1 MSNKILS
8 IEGLR
13 KHFPVK
19 NVWGTDIALVKALDG
34 VDLEIEEGKTFGIV
48 GESGCGK
55 TTLMRTLLRLVE
67 PTSGSVIL
75 SEKIIETET
84 GRPAQMMSFGDAI
97 TNCLINNYIGFS
109 GRASRSEY
117 WFWVLFTI
125 LVSFVTG
132 IIDNFV
138 FGWELGN
145 PTWITDISG
154 LIFILPG
161 LSVFVRRLHDVGRS
175 GWWILSSI
183 LILPILPL
191 FYWSVV
197 EGDTNPNEYGKVPT
211 NTISKGNGI
220 VYNNNAVSNKLEELT
235 SEELR
240 SFRKQIG
247 VVFQDP
253 MGALNPRMLIKD
265 IVSEPLVIHGKTE
278 NMRDRVIELL
288 NNVGLGEE
296 HLYRYPHEFSGGQ
309 RQRIVIARALALEP
323 KILVLDEP
331 TSALDVSVQAQI
343 LNLLNDLQEKYNLT
357 YIFISHD
364 LSVIEYMCDRLA
376 VMYLGRVVEE
386 ADTEELFTNPQH
398 PYTKA
403 LLSATPQFFAHDRKK
418 MMILGDVPSPITYL
432 DASKA
437 ELATE
442 MTEQERL
449 EVKAIEGKGIEY
461 IVRSSLNQVLPL
473 KEVGN
478 RHFARV

>member
-34 VDLEIEEGKTFGIV
+34 VDLEIEGGKTFGIV
-48 GESGCGK
+48 RESGCGK

-67 PTSGSVIL
+67 PTSGSVVL
-75 SEKIIETET
+75 SDE
-84 GRPAQMMSFGDAI
+84 I
-97 TNCLINNYIGFS
+97 TQNQFLSNN
-109 GRASRSEY
+109 
-117 WFWVLFTI
+117 
-125 LVSFVTG
+125 
-132 IIDNFV
+132 
-138 FGWELGN
+138 
-145 PTWITDISG
+145 
-154 LIFILPG
+154 
-161 LSVFVRRLHDVGRS
+161 
-175 GWWILSSI
+175 
-183 LILPILPL
+183 
-191 FYWSVV
+191 
-197 EGDTNPNEYGKVPT
+197 
-211 NTISKGNGI
+211 
-220 VYNNNAVSNKLEELT
+220 LEELT
-235 SEELR
+235 NEELR
-240 SFRKQIG
+240 SFRRQIG

-403 LLSATPQFFAHDRKK
+403 
-418 MMILGDVPSPITYL
+418 
-432 DASKA
+432 
-437 ELATE
+437 
-442 MTEQERL
+442 
-449 EVKAIEGKGIEY
+449 
-461 IVRSSLNQVLPL
+461 
-473 KEVGN
+473 
-478 RHFARV
+478 

>member
-34 VDLEIEEGKTFGIV
+34 VDLEIEGGKTFGIV

-67 PTSGSVIL
+67 PTSGSVVL
-75 SEKIIETET
+75 SDE
-84 GRPAQMMSFGDAI
+84 I
-97 TNCLINNYIGFS
+97 TQNQFLSNN
-109 GRASRSEY
+109 
-117 WFWVLFTI
+117 
-125 LVSFVTG
+125 
-132 IIDNFV
+132 
-138 FGWELGN
+138 
-145 PTWITDISG
+145 
-154 LIFILPG
+154 
-161 LSVFVRRLHDVGRS
+161 
-175 GWWILSSI
+175 
-183 LILPILPL
+183 
-191 FYWSVV
+191 
-197 EGDTNPNEYGKVPT
+197 
-211 NTISKGNGI
+211 
-220 VYNNNAVSNKLEELT
+220 LEELT
-235 SEELR
+235 NEELR
-240 SFRKQIG
+240 SFRRQIG

-343 LNLLNDLQEKYNLT
+343 LNLLNDLQKRYKLT
-357 YIFISHD
+357 YVFISHD

-376 VMYLGRVVEE
+376 VMYLGKVVEE
-386 ADTEELFTNPQH
+386 ANTGDLFTNPQH

-403 LLSATPQFFAHDRKK
+403 LLSATPSLNKDKEK
-418 MMILGDVPSPITYL
+418 IMILGDVPSPITYL
-432 DASKA
+432 DESKA
-437 ELATE
+437 ELATK
-442 MTEQERL
+442 MTEQELL
-449 EVKAIEGKGIEY
+449 EIKAIEGKGIDY
-461 IVRSSLNQVLPL
+461 IVRSSLNEVFPL
-473 KEVGN
+473 KEVGVS
-478 RHFARV
+478 HYARVK

>member
-67 PTSGSVIL
+67 PTSGSVVL
-75 SEKIIETET
+75 SDE
-84 GRPAQMMSFGDAI
+84 F
-97 TNCLINNYIGFS
+97 TNDKLV
-109 GRASRSEY
+109 ASKD
-117 WFWVLFTI
+117 WA
-125 LVSFVTG
+125 
-132 IIDNFV
+132 
-138 FGWELGN
+138 
-145 PTWITDISG
+145 
-154 LIFILPG
+154 
-161 LSVFVRRLHDVGRS
+161 VRQYS
-175 GWWILSSI
+175 
-183 LILPILPL
+183 
-191 FYWSVV
+191 
-197 EGDTNPNEYGKVPT
+197 
-211 NTISKGNGI
+211 
-220 VYNNNAVSNKLEELT
+220 SNKLEELT

-403 LLSATPQFFAHDRKK
+403 LLSATPNFNKDKEK
-418 MMILGDVPSPITYL
+418 IMILGDVPSPITYL
-432 DASKA
+432 DESKA
-437 ELATE
+437 KLATE
-442 MTEQERL
+442 ITEQERL
-449 EVKAIEGKGIEY
+449 EIKSIEGKGLDY
-461 IVRSSLNQVLPL
+461 IVRSSLNEVLPL
-473 KEVGN
+473 KEVGPS
-478 RHFARV
+478 HYARVK